1 MVERV
6 DVVVVGGGIGG
17 SALAYALASEG
28 LGVTVLE
35 ATAEYEDRVRGESMQ
50 VWGVAE
56 AQELGVEPVLLAA
69 GAHIAP
75 TWKNYVTG
83 TDDAGEIPMAILRP
97 GVEGTLNLRHPDACQ
112 ALTDA
117 AEAAGAAVRRGV
129 RDVKLSGGR
138 PVSVSYDDGGQR
150 VELTA
155 GLVVGADGRASVVR
169 RQTGITLERQDAISY
184 IAGLLVDGLDGV
196 PDDHD
201 VMAAQDEQFFT
212 MFHQGGGRA
221 RTYLIVGAAD
231 KHRFAGADGTATFLD
246 STRHTPYPW
255 AGQVASGAP
264 AGPCATFPGDDTWT
278 DCPFAEGV
286 VLIGDA
292 AGHNDPI
299 IGQGLAIALRDARSV
314 RDAIVDEGVA
324 AVDFRAYAA
333 ERVDRMERLRLIA
346 DVLAVVHVED
356 GATNRDARR
365 AWFGERIATMD
376 PELFPLVVGA
386 FAGPETVPDEL
397 VDRSILDRIRA
408 A

>member
-17 SALAYALASEG
+17 SALAYALATEG
-28 LGVTVLE
+28 LGVAVLE
-35 ATAEYEDRVRGESMQ
+35 ATEQYEDRVRGESLQ

-56 AQELGVEPVLLAA
+56 AQELGVESVLLDA
-69 GAHIAP
+69 GAHITP
-75 TWKNYVTG
+75 TWKNYV
-83 TDDAGEIPMAILRP
+83 AGSDEAREIPMAFLRP
-97 GVEGTLNLRHPDACQ
+97 GVGGTMNLRHPDACQ

-117 AEAAGAAVRRGV
+117 AEAAGALVWRGV

-138 PVSVSYDDGGQR
+138 PVSVGYSIGGQR
-150 VELTA
+150 TELTA
-155 GLVVGADGRASVVR
+155 GLVVGADGRASAVR
-169 RQTGITLERQDAISY
+169 RQTGIALEKQDAISY

-221 RTYLIVGAAD
+221 RAYLIVGEGA
-231 KHRFAGADGTATFLD
+231 KHRFAGAEGTASFLD
-246 STRHTPYPW
+246 STRDTPYPW
-255 AGQVASGAP
+255 AGAVAAAVP

-278 DCPFAEGV
+278 DRPFAEGV

-314 RDAIVDEGVA
+314 RDAVVDEGVA
-324 AVDFRAYAA
+324 AVDFRSYAA
-333 ERVDRMERLRLIA
+333 ERLDRMERLRLIA
-346 DVLAVVHVED
+346 DVLAVVHVEH
-356 GATNRDARR
+356 GASNRDARR
-365 AWFGERIATMD
+365 AWFGERIAAMD
-376 PELFPLVVGA
+376 AELFPLVFGA

-397 VDRSILDRIRA
+397 VDPSILDRIRA